1 MFNEKILTKC
11 NELAASSDRI
21 ISPSRK
27 KILDDIA
34 LSLHAEIRE
43 RNEVSVVYLC
53 THNSRRS
60 HFAQVWGHIASVMYN
75 FPQVAAYS
83 GGTVATACHPNTIS
97 ALKHIGFEVKCD
109 NPEEENPLYR
119 VYYSEED
126 YVECYSKANTDDA
139 LPQADFIA
147 IMTCSDSDDNC
158 PLVPGAK
165 VRYST
170 TFDDPS
176 EFDDSEDAVEHYV
189 ERSLQIGAEAIYT
202 FRKMF
207 LMA

>member
-1 MFNEKILTKC
+1 M
-11 NELAASSDRI
+11 
-21 ISPSRK
+21 
-27 KILDDIA
+27 
-34 LSLHAEIRE
+34 
-43 RNEVSVVYLC
+43 
-53 THNSRRS
+53 
-60 HFAQVWGHIASVMYN
+60 
-75 FPQVAAYS
+75 
-83 GGTVATACHPNTIS
+83 
-97 ALKHIGFEVKCD
+97 
-109 NPEEENPLYR
+109 
-119 VYYSEED
+119 
-126 YVECYSKANTDDA
+126 ECYSKANTDDA

-189 ERSLQIGAEAIYT
+189 ERSLKIGAEAIYT